1 MLCSAPP
8 PPRPPLFAL
17 TCCKKRCVAFSPTP
31 PSSACL
37 CLLIAEEDVL
47 YIASNM
53 GMVRKELGDQQLKA
67 AVVPKVKVAST
78 MTVNQVSPLG
88 IQLSVLTR

>member
-1 MLCSAPP
+1 M
-8 PPRPPLFAL
+8 
-17 TCCKKRCVAFSPTP
+17 
-31 PSSACL
+31 
-37 CLLIAEEDVL
+37 L